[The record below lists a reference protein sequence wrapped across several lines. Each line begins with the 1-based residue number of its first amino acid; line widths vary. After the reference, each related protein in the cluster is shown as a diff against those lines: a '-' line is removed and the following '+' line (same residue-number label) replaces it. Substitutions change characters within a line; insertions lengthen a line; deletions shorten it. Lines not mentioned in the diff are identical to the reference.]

1 MHYQEKLDEIFK
13 KGNLWKHR
21 TLRTI
26 FDPFSSEWNETS
38 IEEKLG
44 ILKTIQENGIDIQSL
59 IIQYKRF
66 YNEENKPH
74 VSKSVEDGLRILLID
89 SLK

>member
-1 MHYQEKLDEIFK
+1 MHYQEELDEIFQ
-13 KGNLWKHR
+13 KGNLWNHR

-74 VSKSVEDGLRILLID
+74 VSKSVEDGLRILLIN

>member
-1 MHYQEKLDEIFK
+1 MHYQEKLDEIFN

-21 TLRTI
+21 TLRTV

-44 ILKTIQENGIDIQSL
+44 ILKTIKGNDIDIQSL

-74 VSKSVEDGLRILLID
+74 VSKAVEDGLRILLID